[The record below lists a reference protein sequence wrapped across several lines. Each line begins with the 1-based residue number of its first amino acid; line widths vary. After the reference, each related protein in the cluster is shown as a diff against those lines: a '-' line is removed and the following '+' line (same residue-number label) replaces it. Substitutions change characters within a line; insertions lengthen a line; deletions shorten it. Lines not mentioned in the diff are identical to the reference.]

1 MNKGNKINFISLIK
15 AVRFNQNMISLNNS
29 FELLALFR
37 TYGFRILKAINFKAR
52 GYTTRLNFM
61 LKFFNYILYLR
72 RKNGSEFVVAFL
84 KAGQLAIS
92 KKLAGTR
99 VRSLRD
105 INPDLNLP
113 RLTNGLPA
121 IIPAPDRALM
131 MKGSSTVI
139 RY

>member
-1 MNKGNKINFISLIK
+1 
-15 AVRFNQNMISLNNS
+15 
-29 FELLALFR
+29 
-37 TYGFRILKAINFKAR
+37 
-52 GYTTRLNFM
+52 M

-92 KKLAGTR
+92 KKLANSK
-99 VRSLRD
+99 VKSLRE